1 VTVVWAGNFAR
12 EKIVEWRL
20 EMNRQIAYW
29 IIRDSAAREVMV
41 ATFHIWEAVE
51 EYLKHF
57 PTCQAYPVWLNGE
70 EE

>member
-1 VTVVWAGNFAR
+1 
-12 EKIVEWRL
+12 
-20 EMNRQIAYW
+20 MNRQIAYW